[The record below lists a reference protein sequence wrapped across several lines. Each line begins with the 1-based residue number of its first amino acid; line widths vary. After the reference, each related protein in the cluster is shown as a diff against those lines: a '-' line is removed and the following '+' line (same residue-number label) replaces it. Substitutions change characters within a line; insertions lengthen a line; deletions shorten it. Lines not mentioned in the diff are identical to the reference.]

1 MTTRRIISKDPFI
14 DQNGGKHWREQ
25 GLWPCQWIGC
35 SDAGDPPFVTAYR
48 LSFSLDQAASIPIH
62 VSADERYELFLDGE
76 RVGRGPERGDPDH
89 WFYET
94 YQLDLTAGTHV
105 LAARVWSLGPQA
117 PFAQMSVRPGFLL
130 CTEDRRRA
138 LLGTGVA
145 AWQAKNLPGYSFAVP
160 PETHWRGARITVEGS
175 DYAWGFERG
184 LGEGWERAKRLGSGV
199 GRVVDYAWYN
209 IHRLQPATLPPMLEV
224 ERRVG
229 RVRHVSQPATADPAF
244 IPVQKQDDLG
254 AEIEDW
260 QALLLGT
267 GSIIIPPHSRRR
279 VLIDLEN
286 YYCIYPTL
294 QMSGGAGGAVRLHSA
309 ESLYN
314 HHDVFNN
321 DKGHRN
327 DIEGKYFAGVGDTF
341 LPDGGEHRTF
351 DTLWWQAGR
360 YWELMATTADEALT
374 IHSLRM
380 AESRYPLEME
390 SEFAASDACLGA
402 IQPMLVRSMQ
412 MCSHETY
419 YDAPYYEELMYAGDA
434 RLEMLTTYVIS
445 RDDRLPRKSIELF
458 DSSRL
463 SSGLTQARYPC
474 WETQVIPPFALW
486 WTAMLHDYAYWR
498 DDAGLVRRLLPG
510 MRATLEGFQRY
521 LDDDGLLVAPEGWN
535 FMDWLPEW
543 DTGIPPTAADGRSG
557 VANWQ
562 LVYAFSLAADLES
575 QLGEPEFASLW
586 QRRAR
591 DLAERALAAFWNDE
605 RGLLAETTSG
615 QIFSEHTQTMALLS
629 GQLSEPYHARVAAGL
644 LHDPD
649 LLRTTYYFSHYL
661 FEAYRALGNGNA
673 LLAQLKQWHS
683 LLDFGLKTTPEKPE
697 PTRSDC
703 HAWSA
708 HPLFHY
714 FATILGIRPA
724 SPGFRTVEIR
734 PQLGDLAW
742 AKGALVHPRGEIVV
756 DFEMTAENLQGII
769 VLPPGI
775 SGRALLNGRVQPL
788 QSGQNVVAA
797 GYGTVPSS

>member
-1 MTTRRIISKDPFI
+1 MTTRRIISNDPFI
-14 DQNGGKHWREQ
+14 DQNGGKRWLEQ
-25 GLWPCQWIGC
+25 GLWPCRWVGC
-35 SDAGDPPFVTAYR
+35 NDAGDPPFVTAYR
-48 LSFSLDQAASIPIH
+48 LSFSLDQAASMPIH

-76 RVGRGPERGDPDH
+76 RVGRGPERSDPNH
-89 WFYET
+89 WHYET
-94 YQLDLTAGTHV
+94 YQLDLSAGAHV

-117 PFAQMSVRPGFLL
+117 PLAQMSVRPGFLL
-130 CTEDRRRA
+130 CAEAPWRS

-145 AWQAKNLPGYSFAVP
+145 AWQAKKLPGYSFAVP
-160 PETHWRGARITVEGS
+160 PETYWRGARITVEGG
-175 DYAWGFERG
+175 DYAWDFERG
-184 LGEGWERAKRLGSGV
+184 SGEGWGEAKRLGPGV
-199 GRVVDYAWYN
+199 GRVVDFAWHN
-209 IHRLQPATLPPMLEV
+209 IHRLQPASLPPLLEI

-229 RVRHVSQPATADPAF
+229 NVRHVAGFEGAEPDLVPLLDQHHLPNEQPA
-244 IPVQKQDDLG
+244 
-254 AEIEDW
+254 W
-260 QALLLGT
+260 QALLHGMGEVT
-267 GSIIIPPHSRRR
+267 IPPHTRRR
-279 VLIDLEN
+279 VLFDLED
-286 YYCIYPTL
+286 YYCLYPAL
-294 QMSGGAGGAVRLHSA
+294 ELSGGAGALLRLHSA

-314 HHDVFNN
+314 RPDVLSR
-321 DKGHRN
+321 DKGHR
-327 DIEGKYFAGVGDTF
+327 DEIGGKYFRGVGDTF
-341 LPDGGEHRTF
+341 LPDGGQQRTF
-351 DTLWWQAGR
+351 ETLWWQAGR
-360 YWELMATTADEALT
+360 YWQLVVTTADEALT
-374 IHSLRM
+374 IHNLRM
-380 AESRYPLEME
+380 TESRYPLEME
-390 SEFAASDACLGA
+390 SEFAASDASLGA

-434 RLEMLTTYVIS
+434 RLEMLTTYVMS

-474 WETQVIPPFALW
+474 SETQVIPPFALW

-510 MRATLEGFQRY
+510 MRATLESFQRY
-521 LDDDGLLVAPEGWN
+521 LDDDGFLVGPEGWN

-557 VANWQ
+557 VFNWQ

-575 QLGEPEFASLW
+575 QLGEPEYASLW

-591 DLAERALAAFWNDE
+591 ELAQRALAIFWDEE

-615 QIFSEHTQTMALLS
+615 QIFSEHTQAMALLS
-629 GQLSEPYHARVAAGL
+629 GQLPEPHRTRVTSGL

-649 LLRTTYYFSHYL
+649 LLRATYYFSHYL
-661 FEAYRALGNGNA
+661 FEAYHALGSGDA
-673 LLAQLKQWHS
+673 LLSRLRQWRS

-742 AKGALVHPRGEIVV
+742 AKGSLVHPRGEILV
-756 DFEMTAENLQGII
+756 DFEMAAEKLHGII
-769 VLPPGI
+769 SLPPGI
-775 SGRALLNGRVQPL
+775 SGRAFVNGRVQPL
-788 QSGQNVVAA
+788 RPGQNVV
-797 GYGTVPSS
+797 GTGLD